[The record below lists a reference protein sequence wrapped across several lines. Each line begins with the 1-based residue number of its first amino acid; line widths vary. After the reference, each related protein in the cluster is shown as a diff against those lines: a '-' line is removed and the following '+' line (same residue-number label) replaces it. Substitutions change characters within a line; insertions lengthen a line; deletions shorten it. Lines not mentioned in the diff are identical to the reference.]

1 MSKKINYNAN
11 VFNNSF
17 LFIIIA
23 IFYCQNVKNIKTKI
37 NSFLFILFAIF
48 ELYLQNIP
56 TNANY
61 DTLENY
67 LEVVCD
73 VEVDQLYFHE
83 LPNGEKVS
91 DTALVFLKER
101 VPGNEICL
109 FFTQIYIGADS
120 QLKWSNKK
128 RTNGTDGKYTIERI

>member
-1 MSKKINYNAN
+1 MSKKLNFNAN
-11 VFNNSF
+11 VLNNSF

-23 IFYCQNVKNIKTKI
+23 IFYCQNVKKIKTNI

-56 TNANY
+56 TNAND

-73 VEVDQLYFHE
+73 VEVDHFYFHD

-101 VPGNEICL
+101 VPGNVTSL

-120 QLKWSNKK
+120 QLKWGNKK